1 MKAGYNM
8 PHPALKVK
16 VTPHQTQQ
24 AADLVDGSYAAEEA
38 HGQRQGSHSD

>member
-8 PHPALKVK
+8 PHLALQVK

-38 HGQRQGSHSD
+38 HGH

>member
-1 MKAGYNM
+1 MKVGYNM
-8 PHPALKVK
+8 LHPALKVR

-38 HGQRQGSHSD
+38 HGH